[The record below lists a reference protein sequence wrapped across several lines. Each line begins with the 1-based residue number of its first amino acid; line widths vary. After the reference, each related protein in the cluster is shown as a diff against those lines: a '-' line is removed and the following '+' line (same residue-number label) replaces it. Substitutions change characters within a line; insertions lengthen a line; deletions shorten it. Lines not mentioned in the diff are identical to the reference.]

1 MDDIDNCIKVKKV
14 GSLSMK
20 YMNMN
25 KDNDN
30 INLNINKD
38 KDNIN
43 LSKDDS
49 YPNFIRASGDCIC
62 KQCGKKY
69 EKHSFDLSYLDWD
82 GYPYLHK
89 LCDGTLVK
97 L

>member
-1 MDDIDNCIKVKKV
+1 MDADKSKMNNIERDIIT
-14 GSLSMK
+14 
-20 YMNMN
+20 N
-25 KDNDN
+25 K
-30 INLNINKD
+30 
-38 KDNIN
+38 
-43 LSKDDS
+43 SKDDS